1 MHLARSNFSLSY
13 GNSSQSALLSLI
25 DGMPKWTAGRPQANK
40 EDLAADD
47 HMASTNDDGRGVIS
61 FETVDKKKKNNKKGN
76 KNSNGGGKRKVGAG
90 ASGNTDG
97 SEGRLIISAKGKEK
111 AVEQEGQQSAAVA
124 GEESSAPKRKVVDRL
139 SDKNRELVSAQPS
152 QRAFRTI
159 RSC

>member
-97 SEGRLIISAKGKEK
+97 SEGRLIVSAKGKEK
-111 AVEQEGQQSAAVA
+111 AVEQEGQH
-124 GEESSAPKRKVVDRL
+124 GEESSAPKKKVVDRL

-152 QRAFRTI
+152 QRAFITI
-159 RSC
+159 RLC

>member
-1 MHLARSNFSLSY
+1 
-13 GNSSQSALLSLI
+13 
-25 DGMPKWTAGRPQANK
+25 
-40 EDLAADD
+40 
-47 HMASTNDDGRGVIS
+47 
-61 FETVDKKKKNNKKGN
+61 
-76 KNSNGGGKRKVGAG
+76 
-90 ASGNTDG
+90 
-97 SEGRLIISAKGKEK
+97 LIISAKGKEK